1 MEKNRYIK
9 PEVNICELDTKAQ
22 ILSVSGDLIQSND
35 PAMPDAE
42 VLTSPRKTTGAQ
54 MKKAVAQH
62 LGDSFFIH

>member
-22 ILSVSGDLIQSND
+22 ILSVSGDPIQSND

-42 VLTSPRKTTGAQ
+42 VYSNADMFPDIWDTK
-54 MKKAVAQH
+54 
-62 LGDSFFIH
+62 F

>member
-42 VLTSPRKTTGAQ
+42 VYSNADMFPDIWDTK
-54 MKKAVAQH
+54 
-62 LGDSFFIH
+62 F

>member
-22 ILSVSGDLIQSND
+22 ILLPVSGSGDLIQSND

-42 VLTSPRKTTGAQ
+42 VYSNADMFPDIWDTK
-54 MKKAVAQH
+54 
-62 LGDSFFIH
+62 F

>member
-42 VLTSPRKTTGAQ
+42 VYSYADMFPDIWDTK
-54 MKKAVAQH
+54 
-62 LGDSFFIH
+62 F

>member
-9 PEVNICELDTKAQ
+9 PEVNICELDAKAQ

-42 VLTSPRKTTGAQ
+42 VYSNADMFPDIWDNK
-54 MKKAVAQH
+54 
-62 LGDSFFIH
+62 F